1 MPLPA
6 LGPIKYLT
14 IHCAATI
21 EGRNHSVKEISQW
34 DIDKF
39 GQISYHFV
47 IPLNGKYERTLK
59 DTEKGAHVG
68 RNNTGNIGICYVGG
82 LALNGSPKDTRT
94 VEQKQAMLTLVRTYK
109 TKYPDIIIR
118 GHRDWSPDLN
128 KNGKVDP
135 FEWLKSCP
143 CFSVE
148 DWLREEGL

>member
-1 MPLPA
+1 MALPP

-21 EGRNHSVKEISQW
+21 EGRNHSVEEVNKW

-47 IPLNGKYERTLK
+47 IPLDGRFVRTLK

-68 RNNTGNIGICYVGG
+68 GKNTGNIGICYVGG
-82 LALNGSPKDTRT
+82 LSADGKPKDTRT
-94 VEQKQAMLTLVRTYK
+94 EAQKKAMLTLIRTYK
-109 TKYPDIIIR
+109 GKYPGIIIR

-135 FEWLKSCP
+135 HEWLKACP
-143 CFSVE
+143 CFDVAA
-148 DWLREEGL
+148 WLKEVGE